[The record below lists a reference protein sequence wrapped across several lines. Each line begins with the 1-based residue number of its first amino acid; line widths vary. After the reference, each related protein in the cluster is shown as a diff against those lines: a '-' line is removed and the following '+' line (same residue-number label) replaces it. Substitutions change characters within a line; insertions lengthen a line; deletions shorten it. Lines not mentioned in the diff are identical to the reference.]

1 MPIRVSL
8 DIRSKDDSKMAR
20 PPVKHT
26 PNDQS
31 PLGRGRGRPRSQAA
45 DRAILRA
52 ALKVFI
58 ESGVEG
64 ASIERIADYAG
75 VARTTLYRRWSSK
88 EALIA
93 QAIASARG
101 EDERWAADRA
111 RFAKSSEPLIKA
123 LAQIVTRSEYKSLA
137 ARLIGSVPSC
147 PKLMETYWNNYLLP
161 RRRAMLK
168 VIETAR
174 DQGMI
179 REDCDPEIL
188 LDLISGAIIHHLLVR
203 PGKPTRNEM
212 HAYLFRVMREL
223 ASVETPIKRQA
234 KE

>member
-1 MPIRVSL
+1 L

-20 PPVKHT
+20 PPVKLT
-26 PNDQS
+26 PKDQS
-31 PLGRGRGRPRSQAA
+31 PLRRGRGRPRSQAA
-45 DRAILRA
+45 DQAILRA

-64 ASIERIADYAG
+64 ASIEQIADYAG

-111 RFAKSSEPLIKA
+111 RFTKSPEPLIKA
-123 LAQIVTRSEYKSLA
+123 LAQVVTRSQYRGLA
-137 ARLIGSVPSC
+137 AKLIGSVPSC
-147 PKLMETYWNNYLLP
+147 PELMETYWNNYLLP

-168 VIETAR
+168 VIEAAR
-174 DQGMI
+174 DQGI
-179 REDCDPEIL
+179 VPEDCDPEIL

-203 PGKPTRNEM
+203 PGNPTRNEM
-212 HAYLFRVMREL
+212 HAYLFRILREL

>member
-1 MPIRVSL
+1 MPIRASL
-8 DIRSKDDSKMAR
+8 GIRSKNDSKMAR
-20 PPVKHT
+20 PPVKLT
-26 PNDQS
+26 PNDRR
-31 PLGRGRGRPRSQAA
+31 PLDRGRGRPRSQAA
-45 DRAILRA
+45 DQAILRA

-64 ASIERIADYAG
+64 ASIEQIADYAG

-111 RFAKSSEPLIKA
+111 RFAKSPEPLIKA
-123 LAQIVTRSEYKSLA
+123 LAQVVTRSEYKGLA
-137 ARLIGSVPSC
+137 ARLIGSVPGC
-147 PKLMETYWNNYLLP
+147 PELMETYWDTYLLP

-168 VIETAR
+168 VIQAAR
-174 DQGMI
+174 DQAI
-179 REDCDPEIL
+179 VREDCDPEIL

-203 PGKPTRNEM
+203 PGKPTRKAM

-223 ASVETPIKRQA
+223 AHVETPIKRQA

>member
-1 MPIRVSL
+1 
-8 DIRSKDDSKMAR
+8 MAR
-20 PPVKHT
+20 PPVKLT
-26 PNDQS
+26 PNGQS

-45 DRAILRA
+45 DQAILRA

-111 RFAKSSEPLIKA
+111 RFAKSPEPLIKA
-123 LAQIVTRSEYKSLA
+123 LAQVVTRSEYVALA
-137 ARLIGSVPSC
+137 AKLIGSVPGC
-147 PKLMETYWNNYLLP
+147 PELMETYWNNYLLP

-168 VIETAR
+168 VIEAAR
-174 DQGMI
+174 DQGI
-179 REDCDPEIL
+179 VRAGSDPEIL
-188 LDLISGAIIHHLLVR
+188 LDLISGAVIHHLLVR
-203 PGKPTRNEM
+203 PGKRTPSEM
-212 HAYLFRVMREL
+212 HAYLFRVVREL
-223 ASVETPIKRQA
+223 TSAETPSKLFRRYAVLQSRR
-234 KE
+234 KVNSGSKHD